1 MCGLGEAIA
10 NKAYENGYDSG
21 FDSGKMIQLVELVKD
36 GVLAIEVAAE
46 KAGMSVE
53 EFQKMLEI

>member
-10 NKAYENGYDSG
+10 NKAYENGYDSS